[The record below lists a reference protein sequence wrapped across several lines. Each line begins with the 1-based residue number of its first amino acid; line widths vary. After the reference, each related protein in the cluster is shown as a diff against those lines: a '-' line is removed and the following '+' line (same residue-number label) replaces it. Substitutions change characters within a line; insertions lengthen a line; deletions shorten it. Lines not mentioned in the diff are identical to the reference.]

1 MHRIVFDPIYLLP
14 GSPELQKAF
23 GGTVPSDQ
31 FESLFP
37 KRTWLLSETYLLSCA
52 EVSDDQLE
60 EFSSV
65 AKERAEHRA
74 VYR

>member
-14 GSPELQKAF
+14 GSPELQETF
-23 GGTVPSDQ
+23 GGTVPFDR

-37 KRTWLLSETYLLSCA
+37 KETWLTAETYLMSLA
-52 EVSDDQLE
+52 EVSDEQLD

-65 AKERAEHRA
+65 AKERAAHRL